1 MSEQKSPNHRK
12 DHRTGMVALVGRP
25 NVGKSTLMNALVGEK
40 ISIIT
45 PVAQTTRNQIRGIQN
60 LPYAQILYLDTPGIH
75 HPRKALN
82 KYMVDVALRALLEVD
97 LIFYLIDAS
106 RPDPAVMPSSSSED
120 HLRNPG
126 FREDILILEQ
136 LGRSSVPI
144 FLVVNK
150 IDLITEKTLLLPL
163 IAHYSQHLAFE
174 EVIPISASTEEGLE
188 ILLNET
194 IKRLPTAPPLFS
206 SDYSTDMA
214 ERFLVSE
221 IIREKLILHTRQELP
236 HSTAVIID
244 SFDESERI
252 PGSTTT
258 ATPSGVTSLEALA
271 RELVTPPELLNEEEQ
286 QAAEDALQLM
296 TDLQAQESAEL
307 HDSIHTHNLP
317 TSSPV
322 NPTSPSTAELRPG
335 LVRIDATIVVERSS
349 QKGIVIGK
357 QGSRLKQIGTEARLD
372 IEALLGCR
380 VFLQLWV
387 RVAKNWS
394 QDEKAL
400 RKLGYRE

>member
-1 MSEQKSPNHRK
+1 
-12 DHRTGMVALVGRP
+12 MVALVGRP

-60 LPYAQILYLDTPGIH
+60 LPQAQILYLDTPGIH

-82 KYMVDVALRALLEVD
+82 KYMVDVALRALSEVD

-106 RPDPAVMPSSSSED
+106 RPDPAVMPSSSSKED
-120 HLRNPG
+120 VRNPG
-126 FREDILILEQ
+126 FREDILILER
-136 LGRSSVPI
+136 LSRASIPI

-150 IDLITEKTLLLPL
+150 VDLITEKTLLLPL
-163 IAHYSQHLAFE
+163 IAHYSSHLAFE
-174 EVIPISASTEEGLE
+174 EVIPISASENEGLDV
-188 ILLNET
+188 LLQET
-194 IKRLPTAPPLFS
+194 IKRLPVAPPLFA
-206 SDYSTDMA
+206 SDFSTDMA

-236 HSTAVIID
+236 HSTAVLID
-244 SFDESERI
+244 SFDESEREGVERVTTS
-252 PGSTTT
+252 PGMSD
-258 ATPSGVTSLEALA
+258 SLAALA
-271 RELVTPPELLNEEEQ
+271 QELVTPPDQLSAEEKQSALDAIKMME
-286 QAAEDALQLM
+286 ALQSE
-296 TDLQAQESAEL
+296 ESGQ
-307 HDSIHTHNLP
+307 I
-317 TSSPV
+317 
-322 NPTSPSTAELRPG
+322 SPSGQQTHHHTLSHEPNTPELRPG
-335 LVRIDATIVVERSS
+335 LVRIDATIVVERTS